1 MIKRIS
7 HLFALVAL
15 VSVTMSQTTGKL
27 SGKATGDD
35 GTVLAGANITVDG
48 TGSGTSSGADGTF
61 QILNVPA
68 GTYSV
73 SASYIGYSGQ
83 EVTGVLV
90 ISGLNTEVNFNLA
103 TSSIEGEMVQVTAQ
117 KALIQ
122 KDETSSINVVTSD
135 QLANMPI
142 RSLDGVLATMPGV
155 VVQNDDIH
163 IRGGRNNEVA
173 YFLNG
178 ASTTNLGNRE
188 NLVYVPQEAIEELQV
203 QVGGYDAEVSG
214 ANSGVIKRSLK
225 QGTSDFTGSFS
236 LQGDGGEAGG
246 GALVGDG
253 YSYGHQTMLA
263 TVSGPI
269 IPGLRFF
276 GAFEQTSKEDPF
288 VKNAEA
294 FEFLAQQDENPSNLT
309 QASSYSGLLR
319 PLADQ
324 FDLSWQDGVTPGS
337 NDEFTNFTGTV
348 TYDAGPFRA
357 TMGLV
362 NNSSTNNIGGGIMSQ
377 LRWGGATITTE
388 NPDGDYYNRLTVD
401 PRYAYNESSS
411 NMVTAE
417 LTYAL
422 GANTILRANGSQYSE
437 KSETKD
443 SWFGA
448 DWEKWHNK
456 TEVDKYIT
464 ENGTYSTFVVDTNDA
479 VNGGSW
485 VVTSNPWLTSVG
497 DSIDTNGDDVVD
509 ALEED
514 TYGWS
519 PFAQSYSQK
528 NNYMVNGM
536 SFARPGTRAAD
547 YSKSAYEKLGFS
559 ASVQHVMGNHDL
571 KAGMDYNKH
580 TIRTFSVRPNVM
592 KYALSSEDA
601 LLNSHAGYGS
611 FDNIPEWEL
620 REFIDGYG
628 YDFNGNEIDD
638 RTFYSNAIDGISGED
653 LTYLDGAKTPTEIG
667 FYIQDKME
675 FDDIIVNIGLR
686 IDQLDPS
693 ETAPESPDSLT
704 FLTVSKYVDPD
715 SWSEVEPYTEIQP
728 RIGVSFPFTDRTNVY
743 GYYGRFSQLVDLNS
757 MYYTAMDY
765 REQMNTGGY
774 FYINPVGFGLEPV
787 RTTQYE
793 IGLKQQISDDAALK
807 VTGFYKN
814 QKGLIQA
821 DRVSEYKGDLES
833 AYNYARNGDFAT
845 TKGIE
850 LSLAVRRI
858 QGLAVNMN
866 HTISQAEG
874 TGSGRSSYLA
884 ALDRGSLPPSMVN
897 PVDFNQTHSGS
908 INLDYRLA
916 GTQTMLDGLGSNLL
930 FTYNSGHAFT
940 YVYRPVGGQVS
951 AFDAGVDYMLDTRS
965 RQALEPIGASTTPW
979 VYNLDL
985 KLDKRIAF
993 GDYGFTVF
1001 ARVNNLLDRRNALN
1015 VYQATGSADDDGFYG
1030 NGTYSQSF
1038 IDQYGQDPDGDGVTD
1053 YEEMYKAINIDNDES
1068 YRTQVGGRLTSAPR
1082 QVFLGFSVDF

>member
-7 HLFALVAL
+7 HLFALIAL
-15 VSVTMSQTTGKL
+15 VSVTMAQTTGKL

-35 GTVLAGANITVDG
+35 GTPLAGANITVDG
-48 TGSGTSSGADGTF
+48 TGSGASSGADGTF

-90 ISGLNTEVNFNLA
+90 ISGLNTEVNFSLA

-155 VVQNDDIH
+155 VVQNNDIH
-163 IRGGRNNEVA
+163 IRGGRDNEVA
-173 YFLNG
+173 YYLNG

-214 ANSGVIKRSLK
+214 ANSGVVKRSLK
-225 QGTSDFTGSFS
+225 QGTSEFTGSFS

-246 GALVGDG
+246 SALVGDG

-276 GAFEQTSKEDPF
+276 GAFEQSSKEDPF
-288 VKNAEA
+288 VKNSES
-294 FEFLAQQDENPSNLT
+294 FEFLAQVDEQPSNI
-309 QASSYSGLLR
+309 SY
-319 PLADQ
+319 ADQ

-337 NDEFTNFTGTV
+337 DDKFTNITGTV
-348 TYDAGPFRA
+348 TYDAGPLRA
-357 TMGLV
+357 TVGMV
-362 NNSSTNNIGGGIMSQ
+362 NNSSTNNYGGGIMSQ
-377 LRWGGATITTE
+377 LRWGGATIHTADDTGAYI
-388 NPDGDYYNRLTVD
+388 NSFDVPS
-401 PRYAYNESSS
+401 RYAYSESGS
-411 NMVTAE
+411 NMMTAE

-422 GANTILRANGSQYSE
+422 GTNTVLRLNGSNYSE
-437 KSETKD
+437 TSETMD
-443 SWFGA
+443 NWFKA
-448 DWEKWHNK
+448 DWQSWSDS
-456 TEVDKYIT
+456 TEVQNYL
-464 ENGTYSTFVVDTNDA
+464 GF
-479 VNGGSW
+479 GSE
-485 VVTSNPWLTSVG
+485 G
-497 DSIDTNGDDVVD
+497 DSVI
-509 ALEED
+509 A
-514 TYGWS
+514 GWS
-519 PFAQSYSQK
+519 PYKSRFSQK
-528 NNYMVNGM
+528 SSYMVNGM
-536 SFARPGTRAAD
+536 SFSRPGSTPSS
-547 YSKSAYEKLGFS
+547 YSKSAYDKVGFS
-559 ASVQHVMGNHDL
+559 ASVQHVLGNHDI
-571 KAGMDYNKH
+571 KAGFDYNKH
-580 TIRTFSVRPNVM
+580 TMRTYSANPSVM
-592 KYALSSEDA
+592 KYALSNEEA
-601 LLNSHAGYGS
+601 LAKYGHAGYGS
-611 FDNIPEWEL
+611 FDAIPEWEL
-620 REFIDGYG
+620 RYYIDGYG
-628 YDFNGNEIDD
+628 FNFDGAEIDEREVYINSIPNIAND
-638 RTFYSNAIDGISGED
+638 DT
-653 LTYLDGAKTPTEIG
+653 TYLDGAKTPSETG
-667 FYIQDKME
+667 FYIQDKIE
-675 FDDIIVNIGLR
+675 FDDIIVNVGLR
-686 IDQLDPS
+686 VDQLDPS
-693 ETAPESPDSLT
+693 ETAPASPNELYFYET
-704 FLTVSKYVDPD
+704 SKYIETD
-715 SWSEVEPYTEIQP
+715 SWKEVEPYTEIQP
-728 RIGVSFPFTDRTNVY
+728 RIGISFPFTDRTNVY

-757 MYYTAMDY
+757 MYYTAMNY

-774 FYINPVGFGLEPV
+774 FYSNPVGFGLEPV

-793 IGLKQQISDDAALK
+793 IGFKQQISDDAALK

-821 DRVSEYKGDLES
+821 DRVSTYEGELDG
-833 AYNYARNGDFAT
+833 AYNFVRNGDFAT
-845 TKGIE
+845 TKGLE
-850 LSLAVRRI
+850 FSLQLRRVK
-858 QGLAVNMN
+858 GVAVNMN
-866 HTISQAEG
+866 HTMSQAEG

-884 ALDRGSLPPSMVN
+884 ALDRGSQPPLMAN
-897 PVDFNQTHSGS
+897 PVDFNQTHSGA
-908 INLDYRLA
+908 INLDYRLG
-916 GTQTMLDGLGSNLL
+916 GTQTLLDGLGSNLL

-940 YVYRPVGGQVS
+940 YVYRPIGGQVS
-951 AFDAGVDYMLDTRS
+951 AYNAGVDYMLDTRS

-985 KLDKRIAF
+985 KLDKRFAF
-993 GDYGFTVF
+993 GNYGLTVF
-1001 ARVNNLLDRRNALN
+1001 ARFNNLLDRRNALN

-1038 IDQYGQDPDGDGVTD
+1038 IDLYGQDPDGDGVTD

-1068 YRTQVGGRLTSAPR
+1068 YRTQVGERLTSAPR